1 MDRHP
6 PKRVGTAATV
16 LRIDTPRRGDNSLAG
31 VPSHYDPVAL
41 SDRAADL
48 ARDIRVTSAHTPS
61 PEHSLRLALGL
72 ETWAKGVALHG

>member
-6 PKRVGTAATV
+6 TSLVGTAATV

-31 VPSHYDPVAL
+31 VPSNYDPVGLA
-41 SDRAADL
+41 DRAADL
-48 ARDIRVTSAHTPS
+48 ARDIKIVSAHTPS
-61 PEHSLRLALGL
+61 PEHSLRLALGI